1 MLKLSTD
8 KDAFAPVIAVV
19 IVIAVT
25 VAVSM
30 AAAVWMGALSFN
42 SMRTEGL
49 QVIDKNWAEDASYV
63 DLTVKNVGSEIVTI
77 SHVYVNDENASY
89 TYVSGDA
96 SIEAGETATI
106 RVEHDYIPGTRY
118 EFSIFTTLGQRFL
131 YATTAP
137 Y

>member
-1 MLKLSTD
+1 LKPSTD
-8 KDAFAPVIAVV
+8 KTAFAPVIAVV

-49 QVIDKNWAEDASYV
+49 QVVGKTWAEDASYI
-63 DLTVKNVGSEIVTI
+63 DLTVKNVGSQTVTI
-77 SHVYVNDENASY
+77 SHIYVNEENASY
-89 TYVSGDA
+89 SYVSGDA
-96 SIEAGETATI
+96 SIEAGETVTI
-106 RVEHDYIPGTRY
+106 RIEYEYDPGTRY

-131 YATTAP
+131 FATTAP